1 MLSGIKQTAADAA
14 RKAGLLT
21 GGLLCVGVGL
31 AFLTAAAWIYL
42 AATLDALA
50 AASIIGGVYAGLGL
64 ILIGV
69 ASSSGARNAQARAYR
84 EALHESEAQHAPA
97 GEAPPLMQAFL
108 YGMQAGTN
116 ASSVTRRP
124 E

>member
-1 MLSGIKQTAADAA
+1 MLSRIKQSAAHAA

-21 GGLLCVGVGL
+21 GGLLCVVVGL
-31 AFLTAAAWIYL
+31 AFLTVAAWIYL

-50 AASIIGGVYAGLGL
+50 AASIIGGVYTGLGL

-69 ASSSGARNAQARAYR
+69 GGSSGTGSAEAAAHRA
-84 EALHESEAQHAPA
+84 ALHEAEARHAPA

-108 YGMQAGTN
+108 FGMQAGTN
-116 ASSVTRRP
+116 ASSVGRRP